1 MASLLSTSSKQLL
14 SVSDLTRLTKELLET
29 SFPLFWV
36 SGEISNFTRA
46 ASGHWYFS
54 LKDAKAQVRC
64 VMFKGRN
71 SLVESMPREGDS
83 IEARATVTLYE
94 ARGDFQLTIEF
105 MQPAGL
111 GRLYEAYEQLKQR
124 LQAEGLFDQSRKKPI
139 PGDPRTIGVVTS
151 ADAAALRDVI
161 TAIRRRHPGISV
173 IIYPTPVQGKGS
185 AELIANA
192 IRLADHRQEV
202 DTLLICRGGG
212 SIEDLW
218 SFNEE
223 VVARAIA
230 GCRLPTISGVG
241 HETDFTIADFVA
253 DLRAATPTA
262 AAELACPDQS
272 QLRLQVSQCQLRLMR
287 AMQSLLQKQAQTLDY
302 LSRRM
307 ISPAQQLQQQKLSL
321 EQWQHRLQLAMQHL
335 LNKQLRQLDHFST
348 SLQQLNPHQVLARGY
363 AIVQKNDGHA
373 VTDARQLTVQE
384 SLRVTLYQGSAEVVV
399 TEINHPIS
407 HPAQQADN

>member
-1 MASLLSTSSKQLL
+1 MIARPETSFPKML
-14 SVSDLTRLTKELLET
+14 SVSDLNRLAKEVLET
-29 SFPLFWV
+29 SFPLFWI

-71 SLVESMPREGDS
+71 SLVERIPREGDS

-124 LQAEGLFDQSRKKPI
+124 LQSEGLFEQARKKPI
-139 PGDPRTIGVVTS
+139 PADPHRIGVVTS
-151 ADAAALRDVI
+151 PDAAALRDVL
-161 TAIRRRHPGISV
+161 TAIRRRYPGMAV

-185 AELIANA
+185 AELIAQA
-192 IRLADHRQEV
+192 IRQADQRQEV

-223 VVARAIA
+223 IVARAIA
-230 GCRLPTISGVG
+230 DCRLPTISGVG

-272 QLRLQVSQCQLRLMR
+272 QLRLQLTQLQSRLAR

-302 LSRRM
+302 LSRRL
-307 ISPAQQLQQQKLSL
+307 ISPTQQLQQQKQSL
-321 EQWQHRLQLAMQHL
+321 QQWQHRMQLAMQHL
-335 LNKQLRQLDHFST
+335 LNAQLRRLDHLST

-363 AIVQKNDGHA
+363 AIVQKADGQA
-373 VTDARQLTVQE
+373 VTDSKQLATNE
-384 SLRVTLYQGSAEVVV
+384 PLRLTLHQGSAAVVV
-399 TEINHPIS
+399 TQIAKTN
-407 HPAQQADN
+407 D

>member
-1 MASLLSTSSKQLL
+1 MAMTSLLSTSPKQIL

-29 SFPLFWV
+29 SFPLFWI

-54 LKDAKAQVRC
+54 LKDERAQVRC

-71 SLVESMPREGDS
+71 SLVDATPREGDR

-94 ARGDFQLTIEF
+94 TRGDFQLTIEF
-105 MQPAGL
+105 LQPAGL
-111 GRLYEAYEQLKQR
+111 GSLYEAFEQLKQR
-124 LQAEGLFDQSRKKPI
+124 LQAQGLFDVSRKKTI
-139 PGDPRTIGVVTS
+139 PANPQRIGVVTS
-151 ADAAALRDVI
+151 PDAAALRDVL
-161 TAIRRRHPGISV
+161 TAIRRRYPGMKV

-185 AELIANA
+185 AELIAQA
-192 IRLADHRQEV
+192 IHLADQRQEV

-223 VVARAIA
+223 VVAQAIA
-230 GCRLPTISGVG
+230 ACRLPTISGVG

-272 QLRLQVSQCQLRLMR
+272 QLRQQVQQSRLRLMR
-287 AMQSLLQKQAQTLDY
+287 AMQSLLRQHAQTLDY
-302 LSRRM
+302 LSRRLV
-307 ISPAQQLQQQKLSL
+307 SPAQQLQQQKQVLQ
-321 EQWQHRLQLAMQHL
+321 QWQHRLQLSMQQYLQTHRRKL
-335 LNKQLRQLDHFST
+335 EHCAT

-363 AIVQKNDGHA
+363 AIVQQQNGHA
-373 VTDARQLTVQE
+373 VTDATQLTAGEKLQ
-384 SLRVTLYQGSAEVVV
+384 LTLHHGQAAVVV
-399 TEINHPIS
+399 TQSPIS
-407 HPAQQADN
+407 KK

>member
-1 MASLLSTSSKQLL
+1 MNSLLSTPLKQIL

-29 SFPLFWV
+29 SFPLFWI

-54 LKDAKAQVRC
+54 LKDERAQVRC

-71 SLVESMPREGDS
+71 SLVGSLPREGDL

-105 MQPAGL
+105 LQPAGL
-111 GRLYEAYEQLKQR
+111 GKLYEAFEQLKQR
-124 LQAEGLFDQSRKKPI
+124 LQAEGLFEASRKKPI
-139 PGDPRTIGVVTS
+139 PANPQRIGVVTS
-151 ADAAALRDVI
+151 PDAAALRDVL
-161 TAIRRRHPGISV
+161 TAIRRRYPGMAV

-185 AELIANA
+185 AELIAQA
-192 IRLADHRQEV
+192 IQLADRRQEV

-230 GCRLPTISGVG
+230 ACRLPTISGVG

-272 QLRLQVSQCQLRLMR
+272 QLRQLVEQSRLQLMR
-287 AMQSLLQKQAQTLDY
+287 TMQSLLRQHAQTLDY
-302 LSRRM
+302 LSRRLV
-307 ISPAQQLQQQKLSL
+307 SPMQQLQQQKQSL
-321 EQWQHRLQLAMQHL
+321 QQWQHRLQLAVQQL
-335 LNKQLRQLDHFST
+335 LQVRRRKLEHYAA

-363 AIVQKNDGHA
+363 AIVQQQNGHA
-373 VTDARQLTVQE
+373 VTDASQLEAGEQLQLTLHRGQA
-384 SLRVTLYQGSAEVVV
+384 QVVV
-399 TEINHPIS
+399 TNVLP
-407 HPAQQADN
+407 DKN

>member
-29 SFPLFWV
+29 SFPLFWI

-71 SLVESMPREGDS
+71 SLVEGMPREGDS

-124 LQAEGLFDQSRKKPI
+124 LQAEGLFDQAHKKPI
-139 PGDPRTIGVVTS
+139 PADPHRIGVVTS
-151 ADAAALRDVI
+151 PDAAALRDVL
-161 TAIRRRHPGISV
+161 TAIRRRYPGMAV

-185 AELIANA
+185 AELIAHA
-192 IRLADHRQEV
+192 IRQASQRQEV

-230 GCRLPTISGVG
+230 DCRLPTISGVG

-272 QLRLQVSQCQLRLMR
+272 QLRSQLTQLDARLKR

-302 LSRRM
+302 LSRRLV
-307 ISPAQQLQQQKLSL
+307 SPAQQLQQQKQSL
-321 EQWQHRLQLAMQHL
+321 HQWQHRLQLAMQHL
-335 LNKQLRQLDHFST
+335 LQQRSRRLEYLAT

-363 AIVQKNDGHA
+363 AIVQKADGRP
-373 VTDARQLTVQE
+373 VTDAQQLAPQE
-384 SLRVTLYQGSAEVVV
+384 ALRLTLHQGAAEVVV
-399 TEINHPIS
+399 TQIAKTDS
-407 HPAQQADN
+407 

>member
-29 SFPLFWV
+29 SFPLFWI

-54 LKDAKAQVRC
+54 LKDSKAQVRC

-71 SLVESMPREGDS
+71 SLVEGMPREGDS

-124 LQAEGLFDQSRKKPI
+124 LQAEGLFDQARKKLI
-139 PGDPRTIGVVTS
+139 PADPHRIGVVTS
-151 ADAAALRDVI
+151 PDAAALRDVL
-161 TAIRRRHPGISV
+161 TAIRRRYPGMAV

-192 IRLADHRQEV
+192 IRLADQRQEV

-230 GCRLPTISGVG
+230 DCRLPTISGVG

-272 QLRLQVSQCQLRLMR
+272 QLRSQLSQLDARLRR

-302 LSRRM
+302 LSRRLV
-307 ISPAQQLQQQKLSL
+307 SPAQQLQQQKQSL
-321 EQWQHRLQLAMQHL
+321 LQWQHRLQLAMQHL
-335 LNKQLRQLDHFST
+335 LQQRSRRLDHLAT

-363 AIVQKNDGHA
+363 AIVQKVDGRT
-373 VTDARQLTVQE
+373 VTDTQQLAPQE
-384 SLRVTLYQGSAEVVV
+384 ALRLTLHQGAAEVVV
-399 TEINHPIS
+399 TQIFNTDI
-407 HPAQQADN
+407 

>member
-1 MASLLSTSSKQLL
+1 MASLLSTSSKQIL

-29 SFPLFWV
+29 SFPLFWI

-54 LKDAKAQVRC
+54 LKDNKAQIRC

-71 SLVESMPREGDS
+71 SLVESMPREGDL

-94 ARGDFQLTIEF
+94 ARGDFQLTIEYL
-105 MQPAGL
+105 QPAGM

-124 LQAEGLFDQSRKKPI
+124 LQAEGLFDQSRKKTI
-139 PGDPRTIGVVTS
+139 PAEPHKIGVVTS
-151 ADAAALRDVI
+151 SDAAALRDVL
-161 TAIRRRHPGISV
+161 TAIRRRYPGMRV

-185 AELIANA
+185 AELIAQA
-192 IRLADHRQEV
+192 IQRADQRQEV

-223 VVARAIA
+223 IVARAIA
-230 GCRLPTISGVG
+230 DCRLPTISGVG

-272 QLRLQVSQCQLRLMR
+272 YLRQQVNQLQLRLMR
-287 AMQSLLQKQAQTLDY
+287 AMQSILQKQAQTLDY

-307 ISPAQQLQQQKLSL
+307 ISPAQQLQQQKQSL
-321 EQWQHRLQLAMQHL
+321 QQWQHRLHLSMQHT
-335 LNKQLRQLDHFST
+335 LNAHSRRLEYFAT

-363 AIVQKNDGHA
+363 AIVQKSDGRA
-373 VTDARQLTVQE
+373 VTDADQLAPQE
-384 SLRVTLYQGSAEVVV
+384 ALTLTLHHGAAEVVV
-399 TEINHPIS
+399 TKLTK
-407 HPAQQADN
+407 ADE

>member
-29 SFPLFWV
+29 SFPLFWI

-54 LKDAKAQVRC
+54 LKDARAQVRC

-124 LQAEGLFDQSRKKPI
+124 LQAEGLFEQSRKKTI
-139 PGDPRTIGVVTS
+139 PADPHRIGVVTS
-151 ADAAALRDVI
+151 PDAAALRDVL
-161 TAIRRRHPGISV
+161 TAIRRRYPGMAV
-173 IIYPTPVQGKGS
+173 VIYPTPVQGKGS

-192 IRLADHRQEV
+192 IRQADQRQEV

-230 GCRLPTISGVG
+230 ACRLPTISGVG

-272 QLRLQVSQCQLRLMR
+272 QLHLQLTQLQSRLMR

-302 LSRRM
+302 LSRRLV
-307 ISPAQQLQQQKLSL
+307 SPAQQLQQQKQSL
-321 EQWQHRLQLAMQHL
+321 QQWQYRLQLAMQHV
-335 LNKQLRQLDHFST
+335 LNTKLRRLDHLST

-363 AIVQKNDGHA
+363 AIVQQADGLA
-373 VTDARQLTVQE
+373 VTNSGQLSVQE
-384 SLRVTLYQGSAEVVV
+384 PLTLTLYQGSAEVVV
-399 TEINHPIS
+399 THIANSGH
-407 HPAQQADN
+407 